1 MNYKLLF
8 PTYRNRYR
16 FIKQRLQA
24 LPGDPGSRQMLNL
37 GAGEGDYDGMIAS
50 YGAHLIS
57 CDLNEADVA
66 FAREYNKGN
75 DKITYQVE
83 NGLALSF
90 PDNHFDVIVCIEV
103 IEHVGDPE
111 QLLNEIQRVLKPGGH
126 LLMTFPRQSF
136 PWTYDPINRFFAPL
150 GQKVISQGAYAFGH
164 DYLIND
170 QAYGQWIQQRQFKT
184 VERRPLSRHLVGFL
198 EMYWTGIVQQIF
210 KSNTGNS
217 SETAE
222 KGVRM
227 RPSNREPKLL
237 GLPTDLILWLDR
249 TLFGWT
255 KRSVGMGYVL
265 QIEK

>member
-8 PTYRNRYR
+8 PTYRNRHQ
-16 FIKQRLQA
+16 FIRRCLRDITAAQPAEK
-24 LPGDPGSRQMLNL
+24 MLNL
-37 GAGEGDYDGMIAS
+37 GAGEGDYDSMIAS
-50 YGAHLIS
+50 FGQHLVS

-66 FAREYNKGN
+66 YAREFNKGN

-83 NGLALSF
+83 NGLDLSF

-150 GQKVISQGAYAFGH
+150 GQKRISQGAYAFGH

-170 QAYGQWIQQRQFKT
+170 QEYNRWAAQRNFA
-184 VERRPLSRHLVGFL
+184 VEKRRPLSRHFIGLL
-198 EMYWTGIVQQIF
+198 EVYWTGLVQQIF

-217 SETAE
+217 SETAD
-222 KGVRM
+222 KGLRM
-227 RPSNREPKLL
+227 RPSNRDPWLGKLV
-237 GLPTDLILWLDR
+237 DLILALDEA
-249 TLFGWT
+249 LFGWS

-265 QIEK
+265 QLKNQ

>member
-8 PTYRNRYR
+8 PTYRNRYQ
-16 FIKQRLQA
+16 FIKKNLASLSQGQGGLRI
-24 LPGDPGSRQMLNL
+24 LNL
-37 GAGEGDYDGMIAS
+37 GAGEGDYDAMIAS
-50 YGAHLIS
+50 HADHLYS

-66 FAREYNKGN
+66 FAREFNKGN

-83 NGLALSF
+83 DGLNLSF
-90 PDNHFDVIVCIEV
+90 PDNHFDVITCMEV
-103 IEHVGDPE
+103 IEHVGQPE
-111 QLLNEIQRVLKPGGH
+111 QLLSEIKRVLKPGGH

-150 GQKVISQGAYAFGH
+150 GQKRISQGAYAFGH

-170 QAYGQWIQQRQFKT
+170 QAFAGWIDEREFRVKK
-184 VERRPLSRHLVGFL
+184 RRPLSRHLVGLL

-217 SETAE
+217 RETAE
-222 KGVRM
+222 SGVRM
-227 RPSNREPKLL
+227 RPSNRDPWLGKLVGVIL
-237 GLPTDLILWLDR
+237 GLDEL
-249 TLFGWT
+249 LFGWS

-265 QIEK
+265 QLDK